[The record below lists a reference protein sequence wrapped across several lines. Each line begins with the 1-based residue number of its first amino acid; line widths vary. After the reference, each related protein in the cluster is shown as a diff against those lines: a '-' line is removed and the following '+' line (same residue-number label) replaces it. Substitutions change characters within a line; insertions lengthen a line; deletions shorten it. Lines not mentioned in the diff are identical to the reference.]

1 MRSSFVYS
9 VVVSSLFFSAAAAV
23 AAAPVVAAAAAACFF
38 FKISAKVL
46 PPPQDGATGVMAGW
60 LSMDSGLDETLDL
73 SSALESSVRVVDFDS
88 FDEWPFPPVDGGNF
102 NAFPSSPAAALAV
115 VVFYKKEELEE
126 IVTAKIEQPQK
137 IVRKISGQYVPNPT
151 LLPVA
156 WFVQTVRI
164 SYGTHNIKRLCA
176 C

>member
-9 VVVSSLFFSAAAAV
+9 VVVSSLFFSAATV

-60 LSMDSGLDETLDL
+60 LSMDSGFDETLDL

-88 FDEWPFPPVDGGNF
+88 FDEGPFPPVDGGSF
-102 NAFPSSPAAALAV
+102 NAFPSGPAAAALAV
-115 VVFYKKEELEE
+115 VVFYEKEELLIEE
-126 IVTAKIEQPQK
+126 IVTANIEQSPK
-137 IVRKISGQYVPNPT
+137 KCEK
-151 LLPVA
+151 
-156 WFVQTVRI
+156 
-164 SYGTHNIKRLCA
+164 NIRAICTQPHSTSS
-176 C
+176 CVVCSDSTNIIRHP

>member
-1 MRSSFVYS
+1 M
-9 VVVSSLFFSAAAAV
+9 VVSSLFFSAAAAV

-38 FKISAKVL
+38 FRISAKVL

-151 LLPVA
+151 LLL
-156 WFVQTVRI
+156 
-164 SYGTHNIKRLCA
+164 GEIKI
-176 C
+176 

>member
-1 MRSSFVYS
+1 MRNSFVYS

-38 FKISAKVL
+38 FRISAKVL

-88 FDEWPFPPVDGGNF
+88 FDEWPFPPVDGGSF

-115 VVFYKKEELEE
+115 AVFYKKEELEE

-137 IVRKISGQYVPNPT
+137 NVRKISGQYVPNPT